1 MTFIALLA
9 LALIGLFAHW
19 FKKYCRGQSK
29 ASFKDYMLHYKK
41 QSFASLT
48 TALTA
53 VIAIYASAEAADGIT
68 GQLSCLAFMAG
79 YVGDSAANKGPGE

>member
-9 LALIGLFAHW
+9 LAMIGLFAHW

-41 QSFASLT
+41 QSLASLMT
-48 TALTA
+48 SLGA
-53 VIAIYASAEAADGIT
+53 VITIYLSTEAANGLT
-68 GQLSCLAFMAG
+68 SQLAGLAFMAG
-79 YVGDSAANKGPGE
+79 YIGDSATNKGPGE